1 MASDDHPEVTNSGL
15 LNNDEHSRKKE
26 MLIGYGQWAVSL
38 GRFDVM
44 CTIQTMARLA
54 AAPKQEYLKRMI
66 RVLGY
71 LKNHAMYGI
80 IVVMRERILST
91 TEDVVVNWQ
100 R

>member
-66 RVLGY
+66 RVFGIPEESCY
-71 LKNHAMYGI
+71 VWNHS
-80 IVVMRERILST
+80 RHERKKSFYH
-91 TEDVVVNWQ
+91 
-100 R
+100 